1 MCFCTGEDCSSL
13 DPQLPPQLEIYT
25 SLHHIFLSTTSYHR
39 LPCHT
44 EWIAVLKILYE
55 ELNKESCYLN
65 NKSIPCA
72 VSRKLGLPYFVPNH
86 NDPDAEKSLALLSR
100 YLPHQPLWQ
109 SSSHCQKLSFYILDP
124 DNSLFSST
132 LLKPLL
138 GTLWFVAL
146 KPSEQH
152 KAKQTAQARL
162 SQVELSKWRIWVI
175 LLVGLVGSII
185 YWLQ

>member
-1 MCFCTGEDCSSL
+1 M
-13 DPQLPPQLEIYT
+13 
-25 SLHHIFLSTTSYHR
+25 SY
-39 LPCHT
+39 
-44 EWIAVLKILYE
+44 WIAVLKFLYV
-55 ELNKESCYLN
+55 ELNKVSCYLN

-72 VSRKLGLPYFVPNH
+72 ISRKLGLPYFVPN
-86 NDPDAEKSLALLSR
+86 PQRPRCWKI
-100 YLPHQPLWQ
+100 
-109 SSSHCQKLSFYILDP
+109 LSFAQSVFTPPATLAEQQSLSEAQFPLVYIL

-146 KPSEQH
+146 KPSEQY
-152 KAKQTAQARL
+152 KAKQTAQAPL

>member
-1 MCFCTGEDCSSL
+1 MCFCTSEVCSSL

-55 ELNKESCYLN
+55 ELNKQSCYLN

-72 VSRKLGLPYFVPNH
+72 VSRKLGLPYFVPN
-86 NDPDAEKSLALLSR
+86 PQRPRCWKI
-100 YLPHQPLWQ
+100 
-109 SSSHCQKLSFYILDP
+109 LSFAQSVFTPPATLAEQQSLSEAQFPLVYILDS

-146 KPSEQH
+146 KPSKQH
-152 KAKQTAQARL
+152 KAKQTAHL
-162 SQVELSKWRIWVI
+162 SQSELSEESESFC
-175 LLVGLVGSII
+175 L
-185 YWLQ
+185 